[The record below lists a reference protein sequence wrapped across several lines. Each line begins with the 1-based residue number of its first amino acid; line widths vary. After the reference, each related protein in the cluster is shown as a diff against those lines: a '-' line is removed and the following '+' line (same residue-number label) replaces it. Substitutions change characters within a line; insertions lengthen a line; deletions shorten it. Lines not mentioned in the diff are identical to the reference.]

1 MRRWYVLLDG
11 PASDLA
17 HLQRLFTASG
27 FEFGEMDEK
36 AALSAPQLEP
46 YKNSKEVIDVAMELL
61 AAINVALRISVPQY
75 TGFLFHALI
84 EKLPDGSLNR
94 TMFSTG
100 AAYGIAGVAGVGVA
114 GAIGAP
120 ARTKEERLVSLIAKN
135 EAIADLAVAMT
146 AKPLTWGAMNTV
158 YESVKGLMSTETNIE
173 AKRADFQGLID
184 RGWITLD
191 ESTRFYKSAA
201 DLLPGIPSS

>member
-1 MRRWYVLLDG
+1 
-11 PASDLA
+11 
-17 HLQRLFTASG
+17 
-27 FEFGEMDEK
+27 MDEK

-46 YKNSKEVIDVAMELL
+46 YKDSKEVIDVAMELL
-61 AAINVALRISVPQY
+61 ATINVALRISVPQY
-75 TGFLFHALI
+75 TGFLFHGLI
-84 EKLPDGSLNR
+84 EKLQDGSLNR

-114 GAIGAP
+114 GAIGTP

-158 YESVKGLMSTETNIE
+158 YESVKGLMSTKMNIE

-191 ESTRFYKSAA
+191 EFNAVLQVRCVSPSWVSEERCKS
-201 DLLPGIPSS
+201 